1 MQVQIDSTG
10 NPTVSSL
17 SVNIALN
24 LTKHFHFVF
33 FYLIVSFPH
42 NLIPLPILHS
52 SQICCCFEFSLKG
65 HDQMVTKYKNFHG
78 PSGNNTF
85 YCLKVIFIC

>member
-1 MQVQIDSTG
+1 MQVQPDSTG
-10 NPTVSSL
+10 NPKFF
-17 SVNIALN
+17 VNIALN
-24 LTKHFHFVF
+24 LTTHFHFVF
-33 FYLIVSFPH
+33 LFYLIVSFPQ

-52 SQICCCFEFSLKG
+52 SQICCCVEFSLKG

-78 PSGNNTF
+78 PSDNNTF